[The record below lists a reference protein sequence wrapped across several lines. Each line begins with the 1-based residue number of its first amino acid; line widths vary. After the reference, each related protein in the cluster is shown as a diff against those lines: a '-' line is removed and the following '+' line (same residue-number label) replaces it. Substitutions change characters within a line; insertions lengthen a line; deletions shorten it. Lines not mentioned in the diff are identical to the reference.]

1 MNMEPFTWPP
11 QWRAF
16 WRNLSPSV
24 WNGTTPITE
33 VEATGELDN
42 IMVQNFVAHF
52 RIETIQKAIALKISI
67 SMPFELVRKVGDKVD
82 PHYNSSICAE
92 CSSQSAKVLILP

>member
-16 WRNLSPSV
+16 WRNLSPNV

-42 IMVQNFVAHF
+42 IMVQNFVAHL
-52 RIETIQKAIALKISI
+52 RIETKQKVSI
-67 SMPFELVRKVGDKVD
+67 SVPFELVTKVGG
-82 PHYNSSICAE
+82 
-92 CSSQSAKVLILP
+92 QG

>member
-33 VEATGELDN
+33 VEATGDLDN
-42 IMVQNFVAHF
+42 IMVQNFVAHLS
-52 RIETIQKAIALKISI
+52 IETKQMVAI
-67 SMPFELVRKVGDKVD
+67 SMPFELVRKVGV
-82 PHYNSSICAE
+82 
-92 CSSQSAKVLILP
+92 QG